1 MAAWLDICRYFPTA
15 GGTTDWTFSAAVTG
29 YASPALAGVVNGR
42 AYKYRAESGD
52 LTQWELGEGTYN
64 TGTGVLTRTTVLYN
78 SAGTGTA
85 SGQSGAGTKINFS
98 SVPQVAIVALKED
111 LISIEEAN
119 AFTTAQK
126 LQARTNIGGSQALYT
141 RQVFASGSGT
151 YTTPANCIAINV
163 RMVGGGGGGG
173 GSGTTSGTAAGA
185 GGNSTFGSS
194 FLTANGGGGGGTAAA
209 STGGGSASGGDIGI
223 AGGAGDPGA
232 GAGVGSIATTGTPF
246 GRGGNSVFGGGAAAQ
261 FSANAG
267 NAGVTNSGGGGGGG
281 MGPTAAGQGGSG
293 GGAGG
298 YLEKLISSPNAT
310 YAYAVGAA
318 GTAGTAGTSG
328 QAGGAGGSG
337 LIIVDEY
344 Y

>member
-1 MAAWLDICRYFPTA
+1 MAAWLNSCK
-15 GGTTDWTFSAAVTG
+15 FSATSTGTGDFVFASAVLG
-29 YASPALAGVVNGR
+29 YQSPALAGAVNTR
-42 AYKYRAESGD
+42 VYKYRAQSPD
-52 LTQWELGEGTYN
+52 QTQWEEGEGAYTSAS
-64 TGTGVLTRTTVLYN
+64 GTFARTTVLYN
-78 SAGTGTA
+78 SSGTGTA

-209 STGGGSASGGDIGI
+209 STGGGSASG
-223 AGGAGDPGA
+223 
-232 GAGVGSIATTGTPF
+232 
-246 GRGGNSVFGGGAAAQ
+246 
-261 FSANAG
+261 
-267 NAGVTNSGGGGGGG
+267 
-281 MGPTAAGQGGSG
+281 
-293 GGAGG
+293 
-298 YLEKLISSPNAT
+298 
-310 YAYAVGAA
+310 
-318 GTAGTAGTSG
+318 
-328 QAGGAGGSG
+328 
-337 LIIVDEY
+337 
-344 Y
+344 